1 MQDGSLVHVV
11 SRAHL
16 LLEDICRRT
25 EQSSRHPS
33 QSSVACTACTCLF
46 FVHVPLWNQGLG
58 LMQQEPW
65 RRGMGPS
72 HDLFTRQL
80 FSIGL
85 NWVTE
90 WLSKGLVSAGSDALF
105 CLDFRHAILNGCSH
119 VVKRLSWGLC
129 CHSCAVR
136 LQRKIWGLG
145 CWTFSG
151 QRCYRFPD
159 TRHGERRCSKAQ
171 LRFILS
177 ARVVFRKWTR
187 SVQHHLHTSGLC
199 LSQNTGANS
208 KGSVLKLGT
217 HWNYCIATIL
227 AARPAGLRSFSDD
240 IVFLHLTMAFLADE
254 CLAMSSVFRTP
265 NWIWDKASLTP
276 KWCWMILNEWC
287 WIHIDI
293 LNQDW
298 IMLNS
303 LPTSS
308 QWFGARSEWRGTV
321 VVDCSWLVFL
331 CRENALL
338 RCLCS
343 FHPPRSWTLA
353 TKLHLKIFLEL
364 KLQVEPVISRTSTL
378 CSLWVR
384 LLSLLL
390 WMNSFARTWH
400 RSLPQWTWELCK
412 DQALCSHM
420 LMSPTGIIATCMS
433 LGLTLSDSMF
443 CHRKR
448 DLFALHVIS
457 FCLQS
462 LSVFLPVH
470 PVALC
475 ACVPV
480 GPCRTGT
487 FSEVVPL
494 RLPPRRLHLYL
505 PAFSTPVTQWQLQR
519 NEPFDFSVF
528 LAPEWIWKRHG
539 KGRPKKQRT

>member
-1 MQDGSLVHVV
+1 
-11 SRAHL
+11 
-16 LLEDICRRT
+16 
-25 EQSSRHPS
+25 
-33 QSSVACTACTCLF
+33 
-46 FVHVPLWNQGLG
+46 
-58 LMQQEPW
+58 
-65 RRGMGPS
+65 
-72 HDLFTRQL
+72 
-80 FSIGL
+80 
-85 NWVTE
+85 
-90 WLSKGLVSAGSDALF
+90 
-105 CLDFRHAILNGCSH
+105 
-119 VVKRLSWGLC
+119 
-129 CHSCAVR
+129 
-136 LQRKIWGLG
+136 
-145 CWTFSG
+145 
-151 QRCYRFPD
+151 
-159 TRHGERRCSKAQ
+159 
-171 LRFILS
+171 
-177 ARVVFRKWTR
+177 
-187 SVQHHLHTSGLC
+187 LHTSGLC

-293 LNQDW
+293 MNQDW
-298 IMLNS
+298 ILLNS

-308 QWFGARSEWRGTV
+308 QWCAARSEWRGTV

-378 CSLWVR
+378 CILWVR

-480 GPCRTGT
+480 GPCRTLSDWNFLWGG
-487 FSEVVPL
+487 
-494 RLPPRRLHLYL
+494 
-505 PAFSTPVTQWQLQR
+505 STPIASAPASPLSACVFDACDSVTAPAKRTIRLQCLSGSR
-519 NEPFDFSVF
+519 MDLEKT
-528 LAPEWIWKRHG
+528 WKRKAKKTTNVEHRIAIYSFPTNAITLFIQHFD
-539 KGRPKKQRT
+539 KRGRLLEDLVSNHLVEPDNVRTICT